1 MRKRSKGRMCCRSLF
16 GALALLLCFGLAARA
31 SAGELYGLVIGIDD
45 YIGTEN
51 DL

>member
-31 SAGELYGLVIGIDD
+31 SAAELGIDD